1 MTRTL
6 RRAGI
11 LLAAVSLISLA
22 PAHAA
27 PRADTPTPGTCP
39 ATAAALHPGH
49 PGPPDA
55 QAPGTLLAV
64 TPGIGPRSG
73 GTGVSL
79 VGSGLTGHT
88 RVVFGTLDADGCFTG
103 ADATNVVVLSDT
115 FIAAVTPAWPTAA
128 QVLVAAATPD
138 GRFTNPLPF
147 TYGD

>member
-11 LLAAVSLISLA
+11 LLAAVSLIALA

-27 PRADTPTPGTCP
+27 PRADATDPGTCP
-39 ATAAALHPGH
+39 AAPAPRH

-55 QAPGTLLAV
+55 QEPGTLLAV
-64 TPGIGPRSG
+64 TPDVGPRSG
-73 GTGVSL
+73 GTTVSL

-103 ADATNVVVLSDT
+103 TDATDVVVLSDT
-115 FIAAVTPAWPTAA
+115 FIAAVAPAWPTAA